1 MNNKDGKG
9 TGVWSD
15 WLDFNH
21 SIITTAV
28 MPERPGVFKV
38 HSSMKILY
46 IGSSAN
52 LQKLLLESISDP
64 CIGKAT
70 RFSYLITENA
80 ERVKNQLLKEY
91 RESHGGKLPGC
102 MDNI

>member
-1 MNNKDGKG
+1 MDNEDGKVKD
-9 TGVWSD
+9 VWSA
-15 WLDFNH
+15 WLDFNN
-21 SIITTAV
+21 STITTTV

-46 IGSSAN
+46 IGSSVN
-52 LQKLLLESISDP
+52 LQKILLESLSEP

-80 ERVKNQLLKEY
+80 ENIKNQLLKEY

-102 MDNI
+102 MDNK